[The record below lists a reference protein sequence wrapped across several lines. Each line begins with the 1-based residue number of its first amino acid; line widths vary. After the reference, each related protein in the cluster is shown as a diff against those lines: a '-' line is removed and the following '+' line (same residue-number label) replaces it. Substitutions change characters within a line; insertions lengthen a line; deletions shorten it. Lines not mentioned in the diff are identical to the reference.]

1 MQINNFTVSLF
12 IFFSFLQIK
21 FCVVLQVPN
30 YDIKYILSGHTKAVS
45 SVKFSADGS
54 LLASSSADKTIKVWS
69 TQDGKIEKTI
79 TGHKLGISDICWS
92 SDHRLITS
100 CSDDK
105 TLKIWDVMSVCI
117 SFLFSYQRLYLVM
130 AYFKFSVML
139 IENFHILKCIAIQ
152 LKFLSKNCY

>member
-1 MQINNFTVSLF
+1 M
-12 IFFSFLQIK
+12 
-21 FCVVLQVPN
+21 
-30 YDIKYILSGHTKAVS
+30 S

-54 LLASSSADKTIKVWS
+54 LLASSSADKTIKVWN

-117 SFLFSYQRLYLVM
+117 SFFCQSLQYDG
-130 AYFKFSVML
+130 
-139 IENFHILKCIAIQ
+139 
-152 LKFLSKNCY
+152 